1 MVVVAIETYADLTAR
16 DGQPCRVWRNPDEL
30 TNEMRGLLTQPDL
43 YVWQSPELSHT
54 DFERGTGIEGV
65 HITLREHAVLANN
78 ETVALPEYFPWLFP
92 DLGQAEAMDIEDR
105 RTMVTDHLGV
115 RLKHIYPTGFT
126 VFWYS

>member
-30 TNEMRGLLTQPDL
+30 TNEMRGLLTQSDL
-43 YVWQSPELSHT
+43 YVWQNPELLHV

-65 HITLREHAVLANN
+65 RIALRERTVLANN
-78 ETVALPEYFPWLFP
+78 ETVALPEHFPWLFP
-92 DLGQAEAMDIEDR
+92 DLRQAEAMDIDDR
-105 RTMVTDHLGV
+105 RIMVTDHLSA
-115 RLKHIYPTGFT
+115 RLRHIYPGGFT